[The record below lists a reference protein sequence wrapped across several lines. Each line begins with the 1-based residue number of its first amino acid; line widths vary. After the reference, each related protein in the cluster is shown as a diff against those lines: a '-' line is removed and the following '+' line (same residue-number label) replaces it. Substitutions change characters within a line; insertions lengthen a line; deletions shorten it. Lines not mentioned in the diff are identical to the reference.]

1 MSCAEYLR
9 SFAVP
14 VALVALGIAVAAVP
28 PPAPSDGIAA
38 TQCAALS
45 LIDSAGSILAELV
58 PASAARAFA
67 ITSRDGGDLK

>member
-1 MSCAEYLR
+1 MSCGEYLR

-14 VALVALGIAVAAVP
+14 VALVALGMAVAAVP

-45 LIDSAGSILAELV
+45 STDSAGSILAELV
-58 PASAARAFA
+58 PAGAARAFA
-67 ITSRDGGDLK
+67 ITSRDRGDLK